1 MFAEVLLIIVTNCE
15 QPKYPSG
22 GNCLNESHFFS
33 AIEHHMIP
41 EKNMVDMCM
50 LLLKDL
56 QDKLNEKSN
65 FEKPEQYMLV
75 CV

>member
-1 MFAEVLLIIVTNCE
+1 
-15 QPKYPSG
+15 
-22 GNCLNESHFFS
+22 
-33 AIEHHMIP
+33 
-41 EKNMVDMCM
+41 MVDIYM

-56 QDKLNEKSN
+56 QDKLNEKSK